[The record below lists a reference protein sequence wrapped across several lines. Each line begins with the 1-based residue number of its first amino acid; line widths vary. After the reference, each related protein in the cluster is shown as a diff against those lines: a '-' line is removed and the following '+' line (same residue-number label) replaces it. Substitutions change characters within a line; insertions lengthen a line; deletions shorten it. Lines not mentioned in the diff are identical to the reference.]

1 MAETKPP
8 LVVHADARPGQDLS
22 GEEAPLVEVGAVL
35 RPTWAQDE
43 DGLIANLREADVVLV
58 SGAPIT
64 RRVMENLP
72 RCRGVVRYGVG
83 VDNVDVAAAT
93 DLGIVVAHVLDFC
106 TEEVAN
112 HALLFLLAWAKKLL
126 PLNRR
131 LRDGRWGG
139 FPAAEF
145 PTIYGQ
151 TLGIVGLG
159 EIGRSLAGK
168 ARALGME
175 VVAYDPYVKEGGEPL
190 SPRLVALEHL
200 LRQSDYVSLNLPLTQ
215 ETFHLIGERELALM
229 KPTSVLIN
237 TARGPVVDE
246 AALVAALRQRRI
258 AAAGL
263 DVFEEEPLPAS
274 SPLLELDNVILTPHT
289 AGISEKSAR
298 KVRTEVGKAAADLLA
313 GRWPRHVANRGVK
326 PRVPLG

>member
-1 MAETKPP
+1 
-8 LVVHADARPGQDLS
+8 
-22 GEEAPLVEVGAVL
+22 
-35 RPTWAQDE
+35 
-43 DGLIANLREADVVLV
+43 
-58 SGAPIT
+58 
-64 RRVMENLP
+64 MENLP

-112 HALLFLLAWAKKLL
+112 HALLFLLALAKKLL
-126 PLNRR
+126 PLDRR

-139 FPAAEF
+139 FTAAEF

-175 VVAYDPYVKEGGEPL
+175 VIAYDPYVKDGGEL
-190 SPRLVALEHL
+190 LLARLVALEDL
-200 LRQSDYVSLNLPLTQ
+200 LRQSDYVSLNLPLTAD
-215 ETFHLIGERELALM
+215 TFHLIGERELALM
-229 KPTSVLIN
+229 KPTSILIN
-237 TARGPVVDE
+237 TARGGVVDE

-263 DVFEEEPLPAS
+263 DVFEVEPLPAS

-289 AGISEKSAR
+289 AGISEMSAR

-313 GRWPRHVANRGVK
+313 GRWPRYVANRGVK

>member
-1 MAETKPP
+1 M
-8 LVVHADARPGQDLS
+8 LFRSHADARPRQDLS

-43 DGLIANLREADVVLV
+43 DGLITNLREADIVLV

-83 VDNVDVAAAT
+83 VDNVDLAAAT
-93 DLGIVVAHVLDFC
+93 DLGIVVAHVLNFC

-112 HALLFLLAWAKKLL
+112 HSLLFVLAWAKKLL
-126 PLNRR
+126 PLDRR

-145 PTIYGQ
+145 PTVYGQ

-168 ARALGME
+168 AQALGME
-175 VVAYDPYVKEGGEPL
+175 VIAYDPYVKESGEPL
-190 SPRLVALEHL
+190 PARLVALDDL
-200 LRQSDYVSLNLPLTQ
+200 LRQSDYVSLNLPLT
-215 ETFHLIGERELALM
+215 EDTFHLIGERGLALM
-229 KPTSVLIN
+229 KPSSVLIN
-237 TARGPVVDE
+237 TARGAVVDE
-246 AALVAALRQRRI
+246 AALVAALRQKGI
-258 AAAGL
+258 AGAGL
-263 DVFEEEPLPAS
+263 DVFEVEPLPAS
-274 SPLLELDNVILTPHT
+274 SPLLELDNVTLTPHT
-289 AGISEKSAR
+289 AGISEKSVR

-313 GRWPRHVANRGVK
+313 GRWPRYVANRGVK
-326 PRVPLG
+326 PRVPLS